1 MRLGSPRCCAACSA
15 SVHKVSCRRAEA
27 VGRGQD
33 SSHLPRY
40 DSSREEYE
48 PIFAREKSEAK
59 ALVDKML
66 RADVLAE
73 VRAAA

>member
-1 MRLGSPRCCAACSA
+1 MRMYAWTGGDKPSD
-15 SVHKVSCRRAEA
+15 
-27 VGRGQD
+27 VGAG
-33 SSHLPRY
+33 
-40 DSSREEYE
+40 
-48 PIFAREKSEAK
+48 AK

>member
-1 MRLGSPRCCAACSA
+1 MGLIFLAKSDDTKGAAVIA
-15 SVHKVSCRRAEA
+15 T
-27 VGRGQD
+27 
-33 SSHLPRY
+33 LP
-40 DSSREEYE
+40 
-48 PIFAREKSEAK
+48 KSEAK

>member
-1 MRLGSPRCCAACSA
+1 MLEKAAGLSA
-15 SVHKVSCRRAEA
+15 GEA
-27 VGRGQD
+27 DAVMMEAHTKGAAVIAT
-33 SSHLPRY
+33 LP
-40 DSSREEYE
+40 
-48 PIFAREKSEAK
+48 KSEAK